1 VTPENAID
9 SLSEANRHCSH
20 EKEFQIMKIKNNPRL
35 IAWEIVL
42 LLASVF
48 VFRGLWTLL
57 DKIEWMTSTTA
68 LIRSL
73 VVGVVLTVIAFW
85 RLNRNLGD

>member
-1 VTPENAID
+1 
-9 SLSEANRHCSH
+9 
-20 EKEFQIMKIKNNPRL
+20 MKIKNNPRL
-35 IAWEIVL
+35 VAWEIVL

-57 DKIEWMTSTTA
+57 DKIEWMSSTSA

-73 VVGVVLTVIAFW
+73 VIGVVLTVIAFW
-85 RLNRNLGD
+85 QLNRNLED

>member
-1 VTPENAID
+1 
-9 SLSEANRHCSH
+9 
-20 EKEFQIMKIKNNPRL
+20 MKIKNNPRL
-35 IAWEIVL
+35 IVWEIVL

-57 DKIEWMTSTTA
+57 DKVEWMSNTSA

-73 VVGVVLTVIAFW
+73 VFGVVLSVIAFW

>member
-1 VTPENAID
+1 
-9 SLSEANRHCSH
+9 
-20 EKEFQIMKIKNNPRL
+20 MKIKNNPRL

-57 DKIEWMTSTTA
+57 DKVEWMSNPPA
-68 LIRSL
+68 L
-73 VVGVVLTVIAFW
+73 VGL
-85 RLNRNLGD
+85 L

>member
-1 VTPENAID
+1 
-9 SLSEANRHCSH
+9 
-20 EKEFQIMKIKNNPRL
+20 MKLKNNPRL

-42 LLASVF
+42 LVASVF

-57 DKIEWMTSTTA
+57 DKIEWMSSTSA

-73 VVGVVLTVIAFW
+73 VIGIVLTVIAFW

>member
-1 VTPENAID
+1 
-9 SLSEANRHCSH
+9 
-20 EKEFQIMKIKNNPRL
+20 MKIKNNPRL

-42 LLASVF
+42 LVASVF

-57 DKIEWMTSTTA
+57 DKIEWMSSTSA

-73 VVGVVLTVIAFW
+73 VIGVVLTVIAFW
-85 RLNRNLGD
+85 QLNRNLGD

>member
-1 VTPENAID
+1 
-9 SLSEANRHCSH
+9 
-20 EKEFQIMKIKNNPRL
+20 MKIKNNPRL

-42 LLASVF
+42 LVASVF

-57 DKIEWMTSTTA
+57 DKVEWMSNTSA

-73 VVGVVLTVIAFW
+73 VIGIVLSVIAFW

>member
-1 VTPENAID
+1 
-9 SLSEANRHCSH
+9 
-20 EKEFQIMKIKNNPRL
+20 MKIKNNPRL

-57 DKIEWMTSTTA
+57 DKVEWMTSTTA

-73 VVGVVLTVIAFW
+73 VIGVVLTVIAFW

>member
-1 VTPENAID
+1 
-9 SLSEANRHCSH
+9 
-20 EKEFQIMKIKNNPRL
+20 MKIKNNPRL

-42 LLASVF
+42 LVASVF

-57 DKIEWMTSTTA
+57 DKIEWMSSTSA

-73 VVGVVLTVIAFW
+73 VIGVVLTVIAFW
-85 RLNRNLGD
+85 QLNRNLKD

>member
-1 VTPENAID
+1 
-9 SLSEANRHCSH
+9 
-20 EKEFQIMKIKNNPRL
+20 MKTKNNPRL

-73 VVGVVLTVIAFW
+73 VIGVILTVIAFW
-85 RLNRNLGD
+85 RLNRTLGD

>member
-1 VTPENAID
+1 
-9 SLSEANRHCSH
+9 
-20 EKEFQIMKIKNNPRL
+20 MKTKNNPRL
-35 IAWEIVL
+35 IAWEIIL

-57 DKIEWMTSTTA
+57 DKVEWMTSTNA

-73 VVGVVLTVIAFW
+73 LIGVVLTVVAFW

>member
-1 VTPENAID
+1 
-9 SLSEANRHCSH
+9 
-20 EKEFQIMKIKNNPRL
+20 MKIKNTSGL

-57 DKIEWMTSTTA
+57 DEMEWMSSTSA
-68 LIRSL
+68 LIQSL
-73 VVGVVLTVIAFW
+73 VIGVALSVIAFW
-85 RLNRNLGD
+85 RLNRNLSDLKGKK

>member
-1 VTPENAID
+1 MKRNFNYEN
-9 SLSEANRHCSH
+9 
-20 EKEFQIMKIKNNPRL
+20 KNNPRL
-35 IAWEIVL
+35 VAWEIVL

-57 DKIEWMTSTTA
+57 DKVEWMSSTSA

-73 VVGVVLTVIAFW
+73 VIGVVLSVIAFW

>member
-1 VTPENAID
+1 
-9 SLSEANRHCSH
+9 
-20 EKEFQIMKIKNNPRL
+20 MKTKNNPRL

-73 VVGVVLTVIAFW
+73 VIGVIVTVIAFW
-85 RLNRNLGD
+85 RLNRTLGD

>member
-1 VTPENAID
+1 
-9 SLSEANRHCSH
+9 
-20 EKEFQIMKIKNNPRL
+20 MKIKNNPRL

-42 LLASVF
+42 LVASVF

-57 DKIEWMTSTTA
+57 DKIEWMSNTSA

-73 VVGVVLTVIAFW
+73 VIGVVLTVIAFW
-85 RLNRNLGD
+85 QLNRNLED

>member
-1 VTPENAID
+1 
-9 SLSEANRHCSH
+9 
-20 EKEFQIMKIKNNPRL
+20 MKIKNNPRF

-57 DKIEWMTSTTA
+57 DKVEWMSSTSS
-68 LIRSL
+68 LIQSL
-73 VVGVVLTVIAFW
+73 VIGIVLSVIAFW
-85 RLNRNLGD
+85 RLNRDLGD

>member
-1 VTPENAID
+1 
-9 SLSEANRHCSH
+9 
-20 EKEFQIMKIKNNPRL
+20 MKTKNNPRL
-35 IAWEIVL
+35 IAREIIL

-57 DKIEWMTSTTA
+57 DKVEWMTSTTA

-73 VVGVVLTVIAFW
+73 VIGVVLTVIAFW

>member
-1 VTPENAID
+1 
-9 SLSEANRHCSH
+9 
-20 EKEFQIMKIKNNPRL
+20 MKTKNNPRL

-73 VVGVVLTVIAFW
+73 VIGVIVTVIAFW
-85 RLNRNLGD
+85 RLNPTLGD

>member
-1 VTPENAID
+1 VTPENPIA
-9 SLSEANRHCSH
+9 SHFLH

-42 LLASVF
+42 LVASVF

-57 DKIEWMTSTTA
+57 DKMEWMSSTSA
-68 LIRSL
+68 LVRSL
-73 VVGVVLTVIAFW
+73 LIGIVLTVIAFW
-85 RLNRNLGD
+85 RLNRNLED

>member
-1 VTPENAID
+1 
-9 SLSEANRHCSH
+9 
-20 EKEFQIMKIKNNPRL
+20 MKIKNNPRL

-42 LLASVF
+42 LVASVF

-57 DKIEWMTSTTA
+57 DKIEWMSSTSA

-73 VVGVVLTVIAFW
+73 VIGVVLTVIAFW
-85 RLNRNLGD
+85 QVNRNLED